1 MNPLKWKVKVVL
13 TFFLVFLSL
22 FLIIFS
28 VCSFFVEF
36 HHGLLGS
43 SYTLLQLVFLW
54 FAWLQLQRLAQSE
67 YVLVIK

>member
-1 MNPLKWKVKVVL
+1 MEGESCLDIFSC
-13 TFFLVFLSL
+13 FFKSL
-22 FLIIFS
+22 FDNFLCMF
-28 VCSFFVEF
+28 FFVEF